1 MSDGTWPFTP
11 LPAAA
16 LLDAHV
22 MSKRT
27 TLDPIL
33 TEAGLA
39 LLYGPRGIGKSFL
52 ALGIAWALASGR
64 EFLRWRSIKPHRV
77 LYLDGELAS
86 TDLQSRLA
94 SLGPPPAGLHFLT
107 AGMQG
112 SALPN
117 LCRGA
122 GDRVWEPWM
131 EDGFPHLLVVDS
143 LSSIVG
149 ETRYAAERWA
159 AVRRWL
165 LRMREMGIGVLIVH
179 HATRKG
185 APRGPSH
192 REDVFDLVMA
202 LRHPPGYEPREG
214 LRFELH
220 FEKARGLHGA
230 AVDPFE
236 ARMTIDRMDRA
247 HWDWRP
253 TGSAELHRVA
263 ALLES
268 GLNPNQIAR
277 KLGISKSKSY
287 RLREQAQAI
296 FPSRPSLPQGHAT

>member
-1 MSDGTWPFTP
+1 MSDGASLSTP
-11 LPAAA
+11 LTAAA
-16 LLDAHV
+16 LLDAHL

-27 TLDPIL
+27 ILEPIL

-52 ALGIAWALASGR
+52 ALGIAWALAAGR
-64 EFLRWRSIKPHRV
+64 ELLKWRALKPHRV
-77 LYLDGELAS
+77 LYLDGELAG

-94 SLGPPPAGLHFLT
+94 SLGPPPARLHFLT

-112 SALPN
+112 RTLPD
-117 LCRGA
+117 LCRNA
-122 GDRVWEPWM
+122 GDRVWEPWL
-131 EDGFPHLLVVDS
+131 EDGFPHVLIVDS
-143 LSSIVG
+143 LSSVVG

-165 LRMREMGIGVLIVH
+165 LRMREMGIGVLVVH

-220 FEKARGLHGA
+220 FEKARGLHGV

-236 ARMTIDRMDRA
+236 ARMSIDRQDRA
-247 HWDWRP
+247 HWDWGP

-263 ALLES
+263 ALLER
-268 GLNPNQIAR
+268 GLTPNQIAR

-287 RLREQAQAI
+287 RLREQAESMGLM
-296 FPSRPSLPQGHAT
+296 P

>member
-1 MSDGTWPFTP
+1 MSDGASLSTP
-11 LPAAA
+11 LTAAA
-16 LLDAHV
+16 LLDAHL

-27 TLDPIL
+27 ILEPIL

-52 ALGIAWALASGR
+52 ALGIAWALAAGR
-64 EFLRWRSIKPHRV
+64 ELLKWRALKPHRV
-77 LYLDGELAS
+77 LYLDGELAG

-94 SLGPPPAGLHFLT
+94 SLGPPPARLHFLT

-112 SALPN
+112 RTLPD
-117 LCRGA
+117 LCRNA
-122 GDRVWEPWM
+122 GDRVWEPWL
-131 EDGFPHLLVVDS
+131 EDGFPHVLIVDS
-143 LSSIVG
+143 LSSVVG

-165 LRMREMGIGVLIVH
+165 LRMREMGIGVLVVH

-220 FEKARGLHGA
+220 FEKARGLHGV

-236 ARMTIDRMDRA
+236 ARMSIDRQDRA
-247 HWDWRP
+247 HRDWGP

-263 ALLES
+263 ALLER
-268 GLNPNQIAR
+268 GLTPNQIAR

-287 RLREQAQAI
+287 RLREQAESMGLM
-296 FPSRPSLPQGHAT
+296 P